1 MYPQQRPNRNIYL
14 YNKNIEKIDK
24 FKLILNTG
32 RHSKGTKKSEKFP
45 VFSILFLVS
54 VSQR

>member
-1 MYPQQRPNRNIYL
+1 LEVKCLEQVMYPQQRPNRNIYL

-32 RHSKGTKKSEKFP
+32 RHSKGTKKS
-45 VFSILFLVS
+45 
-54 VSQR
+54 